1 MINKKFKSRNLAR
14 SVEFIVKISRHS
26 TGMNIIYFEHLVLS
40 ILAIN
45 REQSSVSISP
55 LLKTVWRSLY
65 NILYFAV
72 LLNLCLMDIY
82 STSQYFPLI
91 TYLYTSRVCANQL
104 LHPFFLQRFIKVS
117 VPNSPFKNLRLFE
130 GLLLLRFW

>member
-45 REQSSVSISP
+45 RAQSSVSISP
-55 LLKTVWRSLY
+55 LLKTVWRSQY
-65 NILYFAV
+65 NILYFTV
-72 LLNLCLMDIY
+72 LLNRCLMDIY
-82 STSQYFPLI
+82 STSLYFPLI
-91 TYLYTSRVCANQL
+91 TYLYSSRVCANQF

-130 GLLLLRFW
+130 GLLLLKFW